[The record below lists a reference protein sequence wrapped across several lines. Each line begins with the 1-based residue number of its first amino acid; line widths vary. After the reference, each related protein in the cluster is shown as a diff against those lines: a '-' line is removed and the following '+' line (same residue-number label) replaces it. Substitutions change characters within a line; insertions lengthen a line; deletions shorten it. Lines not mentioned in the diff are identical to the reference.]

1 MCDYSL
7 AGVPNRLAVEGEQ
20 LVVHRF
26 CTGSLGLASPCSQ
39 LLSKETPA
47 VCITPGAGLRLRDIP
62 QALQLR
68 FGLNA
73 AEEVTFV
80 QLSAEAYQY
89 RDAVRFQ
96 NGREILL
103 QRLGCGQQVEVLS
116 LASGDIP
123 EKRRSRMEELYSR
136 MSVGYVW
143 LAQAQETAGAL
154 TDPM

>member
-7 AGVPNRLAVEGEQ
+7 AGIPNRLAVEGEQ

-26 CTGSLGLASPCSQ
+26 STGSLGLATPCSQ

-47 VCITPGAGLRLRDIP
+47 VCIPTGAHLRLRDIP
-62 QALQLR
+62 EALQLQL
-68 FGLNA
+68 GLNPI
-73 AEEVTFV
+73 EEVTFV

-103 QRLGCGQQVEVLS
+103 QRLGCGQQMEVLS
-116 LASGDIP
+116 LASDDIP
-123 EKRRSRMEELYSR
+123 EKRRRSTEELYSC
-136 MSVGYVW
+136 MFVG
-143 LAQAQETAGAL
+143 
-154 TDPM
+154 